1 VIPVMVMPDGSNLR
15 PFQLMV
21 GILVFTA
28 LLLLLCDRPAPNEG
42 TGRRPGHRRMGE
54 PG

>member
-1 VIPVMVMPDGSNLR
+1 MPDGSNLR

-28 LLLLLCDRPAPNEG
+28 LLLLLRGGPTPNEG
-42 TGRRPGHRRMGE
+42 TGPGHRRPGE